1 MQHYKEILDKS
12 TLKAT
17 PQRLAILKEL
27 EKSGHANIDEIY
39 ENVKSSFPSISLA
52 TIYKN
57 IISLKEENIISEV
70 CHPNKNKYE
79 VAKEPHAHFICK
91 KCGFV
96 EDIDLDS
103 ALSEDIINKYPKA
116 TKELYIYGICKK
128 CN

>member
-17 PQRLAILKEL
+17 PQRLTILKEL
-27 EKSGHANIDEIY
+27 DSCGHANIDEIY

-70 CHPNKNKYE
+70 CHPQKNKYE
-79 VAKEPHAHFICK
+79 VTKEPHAHFICK
-91 KCGFV
+91 KCGLV
-96 EDIDLDS
+96 EDIELS
-103 ALSEDIINKYPKA
+103 NALSKDLINKYPKA
-116 TKELYIYGICKK
+116 TKELYIYDLCPK
-128 CN
+128 CQ

>member
-17 PQRLAILKEL
+17 PQRLTILKEL

-70 CHPNKNKYE
+70 CHPKKNKYE
-79 VAKEPHAHFICK
+79 VAKDPHAHFICK
-91 KCGFV
+91 KCGFI

-103 ALSEDIINKYPKA
+103 ALTDSVNQKYPNSQ
-116 TKELYIYGICKK
+116 KELYIYGICDNCK
-128 CN
+128 